1 MQLGGGGSMHLGA
14 PPPQETK
21 SAVARVLAPN
31 GQPRKVSAALLSA
44 AGGLNSAAALSALVD
59 MEAAPAARPA
69 GRTAWGR

>member
-1 MQLGGGGSMHLGA
+1 MSLGA
-14 PPPQETK
+14 GAQPQQEVK
-21 SAVARVLAPN
+21 SGVARVLAPN

-59 MEAAPAARPA
+59 MEAAPAAGTGRTS